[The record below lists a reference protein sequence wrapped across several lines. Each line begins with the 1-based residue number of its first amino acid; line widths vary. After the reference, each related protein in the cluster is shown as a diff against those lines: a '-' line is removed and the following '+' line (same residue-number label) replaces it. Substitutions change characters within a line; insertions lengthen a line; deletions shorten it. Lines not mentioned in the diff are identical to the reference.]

1 MTMLELKNVASGYGS
16 GLVIR
21 DLSLQVAPGQV
32 LAILGKNGMGK
43 SSLLKTIMGQIP
55 RIAGGSV
62 AISGDE
68 VMGSRPF
75 RIARAGA
82 AFVAQE
88 DALFYDLTVGENL
101 RLGAITDATFERRA
115 ELVYQ
120 HFGFLR
126 DRRNQLAG
134 TLSGGEQKMLLLART
149 LLGEHKVILIDEITE
164 GLQPSVVDRVKSIL
178 ADRSHLNG
186 AAVVLVEQH
195 VDFALQV
202 ADRYCT
208 LEHGTIM
215 DEGRCDDA
223 DARQNIMK
231 RLAI

>member
-16 GLVIR
+16 GLVIHE
-21 DLSLQVAPGQV
+21 LSLQVAPAEV
-32 LAILGKNGMGK
+32 VAILGKNGMGK

-55 RIAGGSV
+55 RISGGSI
-62 AISGDE
+62 AIDG
-68 VMGSRPF
+68 VHVKGRRPF
-75 RIARAGA
+75 QIARAGA

-88 DALFYDLTVGENL
+88 EALFYDLTVGENL
-101 RLGAITDATFERRA
+101 RLGTISDATFKSRV

-120 HFGFLR
+120 HFKFLR

-149 LLGEHKVILIDEITE
+149 LLGNHKVILIDEITE

-178 ADRSHLNG
+178 ADRNTLNG
-186 AAVVLVEQH
+186 AAVILVEQH
-195 VDFALQV
+195 VDFALKV

-208 LEHGTIM
+208 LEHGAIM
-215 DEGRCDDA
+215 DEGRCADA